1 MTRYSQ
7 TLHAVIY
14 TTLSFCLLYLLHLLP
29 VNQLFI
35 DPFSEAIKQHDVMD
49 IAFSKFRNHDKLD
62 LFDDKIIIINSGIT
76 DREEL
81 AKTIN
86 LVNDKGALAIG
97 LDLILDTFYAKR
109 SDTLLR
115 DAMIRA
121 NGKLVL
127 GYTLDEQANHITTSI
142 NENTIPFFSKG
153 IKEAY
158 VNLATNDGFSVR
170 AYVPY
175 IETEKA
181 NEIKTAFSTELANM
195 LDSTTLNILKKRN
208 HEFEWVNFKR
218 IQPGERSMVFPINS
232 KRNVHYIQI
241 DIDKFIQDSSIYDST
256 FFQNKIV
263 LIGFCGETQ
272 NSFSMND
279 RYFTPLNQQYTGRSL
294 PDMFGVVIHANIIS
308 MLLEKSFINEVPH
321 SIIYLI
327 CFLIFFINFHCFTFI
342 ILKFKKMQGFYIRLF
357 QFSEFI
363 LLFCLAIVLLAFGNL
378 KLGFFFIATSVV
390 LSFELFTIY
399 ERELDKYFE
408 SWITRLRNP
417 GEKVKKTPAK

>member
-1 MTRYSQ
+1 MTKYSQ
-7 TLHAVIY
+7 KLHAAIFA
-14 TTLSFCLLYLLHLLP
+14 TLAFCLLYFLHLLP

-49 IAFSKFRNHDKLD
+49 IAFSKFRNHNKLD
-62 LFDDKIIIINSGIT
+62 LFDNNIIIINSGIT
-76 DREEL
+76 DREKL
-81 AKTIN
+81 AHTIN
-86 LVNDKGALAIG
+86 LVNDKGARAIG

-127 GYTLDEQANHITTSI
+127 GYTLDEKANHITTSI
-142 NENTIPFFSKG
+142 NEHSIPFFSTG
-153 IKEAY
+153 LKEAY

-175 IETEKA
+175 LEIEKEH
-181 NEIKTAFSTELANM
+181 EIKTAFSTQLAGM
-195 LDSTTLNILKKRN
+195 LDSNILDILQKRN
-208 HEFEWVNFKR
+208 HEFEWINFKR

-232 KRNVHYIQI
+232 KRNVHYIQM
-241 DIDKFIQDSSIYDST
+241 DIDKFVRDSSIYDSAY
-256 FFQNKIV
+256 FKNKIV
-263 LIGFCGETQ
+263 LIGFCGETP

-321 SIIYLI
+321 FIIYII
-327 CFLIFFINFHCFTFI
+327 CFLIFFINFHCFTAI
-342 ILKFKKMQGFYIRLF
+342 ILKFKKMQGLYIRLF

-363 LLFCLAIVLLAFGNL
+363 ILFCLAIFILAFGNL

-399 ERELDKYFE
+399 ERELDKFFE
-408 SWITRLRNP
+408 AWISRLRNP
-417 GEKVKKTPAK
+417 KIKSAKPKL